1 MAVFF
6 KNETIPCKNCGKN
19 LFFERV
25 LYTLSE
31 EPKSKELKQKYFG
44 KDMVC
49 ANCGKPIADVD
60 AIGILRFS
68 EVIQICGGGQ

>member
-60 AIGILRFS
+60 AIGILRKQNS
-68 EVIQICGGGQ
+68 EVM